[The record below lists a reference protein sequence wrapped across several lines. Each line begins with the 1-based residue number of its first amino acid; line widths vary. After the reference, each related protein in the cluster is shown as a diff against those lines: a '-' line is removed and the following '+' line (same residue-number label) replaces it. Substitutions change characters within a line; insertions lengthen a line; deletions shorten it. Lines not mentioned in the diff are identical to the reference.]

1 MFLAGMG
8 SHLPVGV
15 VVDDGREDL
24 PLVQLE
30 VGRDE
35 VEDDPVASVRLDA
48 VLQLLVVQAEE
59 GVSRGDPEQ
68 QLVPETGKEIIN
80 SSCAMLSM
88 SAVVAQRRVLGFFL
102 FSILSV
108 VRPSL
113 RSLEEVLHYLFFQ

>member
-1 MFLAGMG
+1 MFLAVKG

-68 QLVPETGKEIIN
+68 QLVPETGKEIII
-80 SSCAMLSM
+80 SSCAVLSM
-88 SAVVAQRRVLGFFL
+88 SGQGSRCSTAQVARL
-102 FSILSV
+102 LSLLYPISSASFIKV
-108 VRPSL
+108 P
-113 RSLEEVLHYLFFQ
+113 

>member
-1 MFLAGMG
+1 MFLAVKG

-88 SAVVAQRRVLGFFL
+88 SAVVAQRRLLGFF
-102 FSILSV
+102 FSSLS
-108 VRPSL
+108 S
-113 RSLEEVLHYLFFQ
+113 Q